1 MARKASRRTNYTND
15 AIVMKRT
22 AEAVALDTDA
32 SEEWRSELQTLLTRA
47 MTLFLE
53 RDRYGAKSNPTPSPA

>member
-22 AEAVALDTDA
+22 AEAVALDTDTT
-32 SEEWRSELQTLLTRA
+32 EEWRNELQSLLTRA

-53 RDRYGAKSNPTPSPA
+53 RDRYVTKPSAAA

>member
-22 AEAVALDTDA
+22 AEAVALDVDA
-32 SEEWRSELQTLLTRA
+32 SEEWRVKVQSLLMEA

-53 RDRYGAKSNPTPSPA
+53 RDRHAAKPSAAA

>member
-1 MARKASRRTNYTND
+1 MARKASRRVNYTND

-32 SEEWRSELQTLLTRA
+32 TEEWRSELQMLLSRA

-53 RDRYGAKSNPTPSPA
+53 RDRYAAKPASPSAA

>member
-1 MARKASRRTNYTND
+1 MARKAARRSNYTND

-32 SEEWRSELQTLLTRA
+32 TEEWRAKLQTLLHEA

-53 RDRYGAKSNPTPSPA
+53 RDRYAAKSDAA

>member
-15 AIVMKRT
+15 AISMKRL
-22 AEAVALDTDA
+22 AEGVALDTDA
-32 SEEWRSELQTLLTRA
+32 SEEWRSELQTVLLRA

-53 RDRYGAKSNPTPSPA
+53 RDRYAAKPNAA